1 MLSLDGYEIA
11 EKCIFFAL
19 GDPFFVQILGFFERV
34 ILGENA

>member
-11 EKCIFFAL
+11 KMAIFAP
-19 GDPFFVQILGFFERV
+19 DHPIFVKILGFFERV